1 MYIYSIDGGRN
12 QNYLHETKKKK
23 EKQKW
28 GRNSILSGKVQE
40 ASTADTSWLE
50 WTKLLTKKKKKK
62 W

>member
-23 EKQKW
+23 KKNKKL

-40 ASTADTSWLE
+40 ASTADTS
-50 WTKLLTKKKKKK
+50 
-62 W
+62 